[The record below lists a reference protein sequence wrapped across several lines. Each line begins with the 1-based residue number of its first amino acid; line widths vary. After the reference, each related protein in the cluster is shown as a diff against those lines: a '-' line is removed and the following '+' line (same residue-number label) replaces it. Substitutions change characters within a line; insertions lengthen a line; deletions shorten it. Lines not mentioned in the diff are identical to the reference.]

1 MSWHTDVP
9 SLLTRLRRRLTRR
22 GRLPEDAEDLIQE
35 AFLKLEQYC
44 RRGKQVD
51 CPEAF
56 LSHAVKNLS
65 VSQFRAEHRYV
76 NGRVELDGELLRDP
90 APTPEE
96 IFAAQQRLEQ
106 IAKLLPA
113 RTREVYF
120 MHKFGGLGYVE
131 IAERLNCSISL
142 VEKIL
147 AAAVTKLVQERQ
159 SGRLRE
165 GP

>member
-1 MSWHTDVP
+1 MSWHVEVP
-9 SLLTRLRRRLTRR
+9 RLLVRLRNLLTRR
-22 GRLPEDAEDLIQE
+22 GRSPEDAEDLIQE

-44 RRGKQVD
+44 RRGKEVS

-56 LSHAVKNLS
+56 LAHTIRNLS
-65 VSQFRAEHRYV
+65 VSQFRAQHPYI
-76 NGRVELDGELLRDP
+76 NGRVELDGELLRDS

-96 IFAAQQRLEQ
+96 VLAAQQRLEQ
-106 IAKLLPA
+106 IAKILPS

-120 MHKFGGLGYVE
+120 MHKFGGFGYVE

-147 AAAVTKLVQERQ
+147 AGAVTRIAQERK

-165 GP
+165 D